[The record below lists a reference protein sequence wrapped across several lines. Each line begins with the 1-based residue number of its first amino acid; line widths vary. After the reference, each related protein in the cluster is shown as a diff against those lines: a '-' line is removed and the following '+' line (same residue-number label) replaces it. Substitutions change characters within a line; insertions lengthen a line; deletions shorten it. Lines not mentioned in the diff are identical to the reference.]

1 MERTTKVMRKSTL
14 LILSIFLTLVL
25 KPGSN
30 VYSAGVSWSY
40 GLFCESVFPDK
51 KLDNF
56 FLIDRLKKNMTIAS
70 FDDDVVSFGPPLI
83 TLQKTP
89 KEIVNR
95 KKGLIINRKTLEMKW
110 RNRKSNCKLITV
122 EELKELA
129 NSHLNFLLK
138 DNLL

>member
-1 MERTTKVMRKSTL
+1 MKVMKTFRL
-14 LILSIFLTLVL
+14 FILSIILAFLLEPASDVL
-25 KPGSN
+25 SKE
-30 VYSAGVSWSY
+30 VDWSY

-56 FLIDRLKKNMTIAS
+56 FLIDSSKEHMTIAS

-83 TLQKTP
+83 SLNKTP

-110 RNRKSNCKLITV
+110 RNQKSNCKLITV
-122 EELKELA
+122 KKLKELA

>member
-1 MERTTKVMRKSTL
+1 MRTARL
-14 LILSIFLTLVL
+14 FILSLLLFALL
-25 KPGSN
+25 KPASDGRSE
-30 VYSAGVSWSY
+30 GVAWSY

-56 FLIDRLKKNMTIAS
+56 FLIDSSKEQMTIAS
-70 FDDDVVSFGPPLI
+70 FDDDIVSFGPPFI
-83 TLQKTP
+83 NLQKTP

-110 RNRKSNCKLITV
+110 RNQKSNCILITV
-122 EELKELA
+122 EELKNLA

>member
-1 MERTTKVMRKSTL
+1 MRTTKP
-14 LILSIFLTLVL
+14 LILCIFLIFLL
-25 KPGSN
+25 KPISD
-30 VYSAGVSWSY
+30 VRSEGVHWSY

-56 FLIDRLKKNMTIAS
+56 FLINSSKERMTIAS
-70 FDDDVVSFGPPLI
+70 FDDDIVSFGPPLI

-110 RNRKSNCKLITV
+110 RNQKSNCKLITV
-122 EELKELA
+122 EKLKDLA

>member
-1 MERTTKVMRKSTL
+1 MPKSRL
-14 LILSIFLTLVL
+14 FILIVFLTFWL
-25 KPGSN
+25 KPIN
-30 VYSAGVSWSY
+30 DVYSEGVGWSY

-56 FLIDRLKKNMTIAS
+56 FLIDSLKKHMTIAS
-70 FDDDVVSFGPPLI
+70 FDDDIVSFGPPLI

>member
-1 MERTTKVMRKSTL
+1 MKVMRTSKL
-14 LILSIFLTLVL
+14 FILSIFLTFLL
-25 KPGSN
+25 KPISD
-30 VYSAGVSWSY
+30 VHSEGVAWSY

>member
-1 MERTTKVMRKSTL
+1 MKVMRTFQTI
-14 LILSIFLTLVL
+14 ILSIFLNFLVIPVSDL
-25 KPGSN
+25 
-30 VYSAGVSWSY
+30 YSEEVDWSY

-51 KLDNF
+51 RLDNF
-56 FLIDRLKKNMTIAS
+56 FLIDSSKERMTIAS
-70 FDDDVVSFGPPLI
+70 FDEDRVSFGPPLI

-110 RNRKSNCKLITV
+110 RNQKSNCTLIAV
-122 EELKELA
+122 EELLELA
-129 NSHLNFLLK
+129 NSHLAFLLK